1 MPEFDVIGIGST
13 VYDTLMVIDRY
24 PKEDTKLRGLETRI
38 QGGGPCATALVAASR
53 LGLSAAYMGT
63 IGDDTFGRYMLD
75 DLNRLG
81 VDTSNVRVEHGA
93 VSFHSTVLLNQKT
106 ASRTCIWNPG
116 TVQPPRPELL
126 NTQALTHTRAL
137 HLDGHMT
144 DAAVFAA
151 KLCCTHGIPVFYDAG
166 GVYPGIEDLL
176 PHVTH
181 LIPSEE
187 FALKLTGAQD
197 AERAASALMEQYR
210 QQVVVITQGSRGGL
224 ILDGQG
230 LRRYDCYP
238 GQVVDSKRVI
248 AAVAGDC
255 ERAHEAGCALCGRLN
270 RAEPVV
276 SDIAVT
282 SNGGYPLDQNLYQ
295 SVKGMTAAEACV
307 RQGGVI
313 IMCAALG
320 DGHGGESFFRW
331 FADRPDAQT
340 VAADIE
346 SIPPGETRMD
356 QWEAQILARVMLR
369 ATCIIVTGEE
379 NRALVE
385 QMHLRWAPDADAA
398 LAMAE
403 DLVGADATVTVI
415 PNGVGVIL

>member
-13 VYDTLMVIDRY
+13 VYDTLMVIDKY

-75 DLNRLG
+75 DLNRWG

-116 TVQPPRPELL
+116 TVKPPRPELL

-151 KLCCTHGIPVFYDAG
+151 KLCRTQGIPVFYDAG
-166 GVYPGIEDLL
+166 GVYPGIENLL

-187 FALKLTGAQD
+187 FALKLTGAPD
-197 AERAASALMEQYR
+197 AQSAVRTLMEQYR
-210 QQVVVITQGSRGGL
+210 PQVVIVTQGSRGGL

-230 LRRYDCYP
+230 MRRYDCYP
-238 GQVVDSKRVI
+238 VQVVDSNGCGDTFHGAFLAGVLKGMDVDAACRYASAAAAI
-248 AAVAGDC
+248 KCTRLGARLGMANDAECREFLAQRGAAV
-255 ERAHEAGCALCGRLN
+255 
-270 RAEPVV
+270 
-276 SDIAVT
+276 
-282 SNGGYPLDQNLYQ
+282 
-295 SVKGMTAAEACV
+295 
-307 RQGGVI
+307 
-313 IMCAALG
+313 
-320 DGHGGESFFRW
+320 
-331 FADRPDAQT
+331 
-340 VAADIE
+340 
-346 SIPPGETRMD
+346 
-356 QWEAQILARVMLR
+356 
-369 ATCIIVTGEE
+369 
-379 NRALVE
+379 
-385 QMHLRWAPDADAA
+385 
-398 LAMAE
+398 
-403 DLVGADATVTVI
+403 
-415 PNGVGVIL
+415 